1 MAKKTA
7 VRNTFA
13 QPISPM
19 AQNMYNALLKRNEKD
34 ILNEADPKVTYITD
48 NNMQVTK
55 FISLGGDA
63 EKRDFKV
70 EEFMFMG
77 QKVILPYEKVN
88 YNVVDMQTGKI
99 TATTV
104 KYLDTQDTEMVAE
117 LYKEFYRLANF
128 LVSQEIAMKGLLPA
142 LTEKGEYVVDP
153 KTGLPLVGAQ
163 YLERYFGLTHA
174 ASQEEKAMAN
184 AISDIQRWAYG
195 SFVYQIKTSE
205 GLWREIHNKLRS
217 GEITKY
223 GVGPTLDNIGIAD
236 FRVSEEAIRPNHY
249 VSGTTSPDRPTFD
262 ITASNK
268 YKSDLAN
275 MLVSTQNGQFVAN
288 PQPQAMQQ
296 PAVVQPSVVAQAPT
310 QGPIQPTTPKGANT
324 KTNIKK

>member
-19 AQNMYNALLKRNEKD
+19 AQNMYNALLKRNERD

-55 FISLGGDA
+55 FIALGGDV
-63 EKRDFKV
+63 EKREFKE
-70 EEFMFMG
+70 EEFTFMG
-77 QKVILPYEKVN
+77 QRVVLPYEKVN
-88 YNVVDMQTGKI
+88 YNVVDMQTGKV
-99 TATTV
+99 TPATV

-174 ASQEEKAMAN
+174 ASQEEKATAN
-184 AISDIQRWAYG
+184 AIADVNRWAYG
-195 SFVYQIKTSE
+195 SMVYQIKTSE
-205 GLWREIHNKLRS
+205 GLWREIHNKLRT

-223 GVGPTLDNIGIAD
+223 
-236 FRVSEEAIRPNHY
+236 
-249 VSGTTSPDRPTFD
+249 
-262 ITASNK
+262 
-268 YKSDLAN
+268 
-275 MLVSTQNGQFVAN
+275 
-288 PQPQAMQQ
+288 
-296 PAVVQPSVVAQAPT
+296 
-310 QGPIQPTTPKGANT
+310 
-324 KTNIKK
+324 